1 MVNGLLNS
9 SDQDDVGKRS
19 ARAHGRYRW
28 RTALILRLGNVGGM
42 TVTFISLLTM

>member
-19 ARAHGRYRW
+19 ARARAN
-28 RTALILRLGNVGGM
+28 TGGELHSFYVSVM
-42 TVTFISLLTM
+42 LEE